1 MKISIKPVFI
11 LLVLAGIFNISANL
25 YTSPIDKSKALVR
38 KWKYVMIT
46 VPSVREMLEHV
57 SYQEREKIIKQY
69 ARALK
74 GSYLKFNADNTFEI
88 KKNANSAPTK
98 GTWRFD
104 KDDKNK
110 LYMKQAYEAKEQATY
125 IQKLNRK
132 HLVITNGKNSDAE
145 LVQIYLEPYE

>member
-1 MKISIKPVFI
+1 MKISVKPVLT
-11 LLVLAGIFNISANL
+11 LLVLAGIFNISASL
-25 YTSPIDKSKALVR
+25 YTSPTNKNKALVR

-57 SYQEREKIIKQY
+57 SYQERKKIVNQY
-69 ARALK
+69 AKALK
-74 GSYLKFNADNTFEI
+74 GAYLKFNADNTFEI
-88 KKNANSAPTK
+88 KKNANTTPTK

-110 LYMKQAYEAKEQATY
+110 LYMKQAYEVKEQATY

-132 HLVITNGKNSDAE
+132 QLVITNGKDSDAE
-145 LVQIYLEPYE
+145 LVQIYLEPYK